1 MASSRK
7 WATTISF
14 AASCIYF
21 TVIIIQI
28 PLFSVPCRSGT
39 CTSPIAVTAP
49 QLMACDLFPLVAIK
63 ALVYPGAIANALVKN
78 EAIPSYSNLKLH
90 DPSAVKAADAIADL
104 QRLEVL
110 VGSYLSVAGAFCGL
124 IKPWR
129 MSFYGV
135 LLILWGLVKEIIL
148 SKSASPNLIY
158 IHPAMSI
165 AVCSAFLSLAKDVRR
180 IIRSCRGLQI
190 VKEKRL

>member
-14 AASCIYF
+14 IASSIYF

-39 CTSPIAVTAP
+39 CTSPVAVTAP
-49 QLMACDLFPLVAIK
+49 QLMACDLIPTVAIK
-63 ALVYPGAIANALVKN
+63 ALVYPGAVAKALVKN
-78 EAIPSYSNLKLH
+78 EAIPSFSNLKLH
-90 DPSAVKAADAIADL
+90 DPSAVTAADAIADL

-110 VGSYLSVAGAFCGL
+110 VGSYLSVAGAFWGL
-124 IKPWR
+124 LKPWR
-129 MSFYGV
+129 VSFYGV
-135 LLILWGLVKEIIL
+135 LLILWGLVKEIML
-148 SKSASPNLIY
+148 RKSAGPNLVY

-165 AVCSAFLSLAKDVRR
+165 AICSALFSIAKDVRR
-180 IIRSCRGLQI
+180 IIRSFRGLQI
-190 VKEKRL
+190 VKEKRS